1 MTFEEIF
8 LKIDRIVFLARI
20 RGTGNPVELAER
32 LGVDIRTLYRIIE
45 KARRIGVLLEYSREL
60 SSYVLLPTGLQE
72 VSRDDLK
79 LIKGNGKSEDK
90 DKDKKG
96 GCILF

>member
-20 RGTGNPVELAER
+20 RGTGNPDELAER

-45 KARRIGVLLEYSREL
+45 KARRIGVCLEYSREH
-60 SSYVLLPTGLQE
+60 SSYILLPTGLQE
-72 VSRDDLK
+72 ISREDMK
-79 LIKGNGKSEDK
+79 LIRGNGNTEEDG
-90 DKDKKG
+90 KKE